1 MKYKSKGLSIVSM
14 NYCDKPSVAGD
25 YWKKSGFA
33 FPTLMAPDSWHEKYK
48 VVAYPTNYVVGKNG
62 KIVARFVGFD
72 EAGLKKALRSQGVPA
87 E

>member
-1 MKYKSKGLSIVSM
+1 
-14 NYCDKPSVAGD
+14 
-25 YWKKSGFA
+25 
-33 FPTLMAPDSWHEKYK
+33 